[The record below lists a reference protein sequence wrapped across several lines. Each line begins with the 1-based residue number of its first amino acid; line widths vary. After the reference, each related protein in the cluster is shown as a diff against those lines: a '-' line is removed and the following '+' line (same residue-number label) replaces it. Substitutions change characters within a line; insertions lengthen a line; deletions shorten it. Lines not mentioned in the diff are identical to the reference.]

1 MYGSMS
7 DLKATK
13 MFDEEEL
20 ISLVSNYR
28 QLYGKT
34 DRFYDDI
41 SVRNNQWKDIAGLMN
56 EPGECKMS
64 MKWVHIINTV

>member
-1 MYGSMS
+1 MYGTMS
-7 DLKATK
+7 DLKTTK
-13 MFDEEEL
+13 MFDEGKL

-28 QLYGKT
+28 SLCDKT
-34 DRFYDDI
+34 DRFYDN
-41 SVRNNQWKDIAGLMN
+41 SVRNNQWKEIAGLMN

>member
-1 MYGSMS
+1 MYGTMS

-13 MFDEEEL
+13 MSHEEKL
-20 ISLVSNYR
+20 ISLMSNYR
-28 QLYGKT
+28 SLYDKT
-34 DRFYDDI
+34 DRFYDCN
-41 SVRNNQWKDIAGLMN
+41 SVRNNQWKEIAGFMN

>member
-1 MYGSMS
+1 MS

-13 MFDEEEL
+13 MFDEEKL
-20 ISLVSNYR
+20 VSLVTNYR
-28 QLYGKT
+28 SLYDKT
-34 DRFYDDI
+34 DRFYDDS
-41 SVRNNQWKDIAGLMN
+41 SVRNNQWKEIAGLMN